1 MLLTML
7 KSKLHRGVVTDSDLQ
22 YEGSI
27 GIDADLLL
35 AANMLPNERVDV
47 LNINNG
53 QRFSTYVIEA
63 KAGSGQIIVNGAA
76 ARLVQKGDLVIICAF
91 AQMNEAEAKIYQ
103 PIIVQ
108 LDLHNKIKPYLNPI
122 P

>member
-27 GIDADLLL
+27 GIDADLLR

-63 KAGSGQIIVNGAA
+63 LAGSGQIIVNGAA

-108 LDLHNKIKPYLNPI
+108 LDLHNQIKPYLNPI

>member
-7 KSKLHRGVVTDSDLQ
+7 KSKLHRAVVSDSDLQ

-27 GIDADLLL
+27 GIDATLLA

-53 QRFSTYVIEA
+53 QRFSTYVITAPE
-63 KAGSGQIIVNGAA
+63 GSGQIIVNGAA

-91 AQMNEAEAKIYQ
+91 AQMSEVEAKAYQ
-103 PIIVQ
+103 PLIVQ
-108 LDLHNKIKPYLNPI
+108 LNEKNQAK
-122 P
+122 

>member
-1 MLLTML
+1 MFLTML
-7 KSKLHRGVVTDSDLQ
+7 KSKLHRAVVTDSDLQ

-27 GIDADLLL
+27 GIDKALLR

-63 KAGSGQIIVNGAA
+63 AEGSGQIVVNGAA

-91 AQMNEAEAKIYQ
+91 IQMTEDDASLHE
-103 PIIVQ
+103 PIVVQ
-108 LDLHNKIKPYLNPI
+108 LGGNNVLK
-122 P
+122 

>member
-7 KSKLHRGVVTDSDLQ
+7 KSKLHRAVVTDSDLN

-27 GIDADLLL
+27 GIDAALLR

-63 KAGSGQIIVNGAA
+63 ESATGQIIVNGAA

-91 AQMNEAEAKIYQ
+91 AQMSELEAKAYQ
-103 PIIVQ
+103 PLVVQ
-108 LDLHNKIKPYLNPI
+108 LNEHNKIK
-122 P
+122 

>member
-1 MLLTML
+1 ML

-27 GIDADLLL
+27 GIDADLLR

-63 KAGSGQIIVNGAA
+63 LAGSGQIIVNGAA

-108 LDLHNKIKPYLNPI
+108 LDLHNQIKPYLNPI

>member
-1 MLLTML
+1 MFVTML
-7 KSKLHRGVVTDSDLQ
+7 KSKLHRAIVTDSDLQ

-27 GIDADLLL
+27 GIDETLMK

-53 QRFSTYVIEA
+53 QRFSTYII
-63 KAGSGQIIVNGAA
+63 KAPTGSGQIVVNGAA

-91 AQMNEAEAKIYQ
+91 IQMTEDEARLHN
-103 PIIVQ
+103 PLVVQ
-108 LDLHNKIKPYLNPI
+108 LGVENQMR
-122 P
+122 